1 MSIFKVNPTDFQ
13 SVTITTNPL
22 RHYSSSSNGI
32 TGSIFLFSKENRV
45 EKDVNESNLL
55 TFNDSTFASSLSKL
69 QSNPIKGN
77 IYSSCLKFLDSVN
90 NLSPTEKNKK
100 VLNIIRFTP
109 TSHFTSGTLKKLL
122 MKENFSTYYKCQY
135 PSSNWGYSNYHS
147 LNFFSSS
154 TVPTSSVLLYPNID
168 DGRMP
173 SGYATGRYAVS
184 GAFSLDFY
192 INPRYKTLDSSGH
205 FKAGTIFHLSSS
217 YALSLITGSEK
228 DINGLPTSFRL
239 QLQLSHSADIP
250 PSLAIAGSTPYN
262 FIFLSNDNSLK
273 WNNWHHVV
281 VRWGTNLI
289 NNGTGSFNIDGVDR
303 GTFVIPSSSIAFRTT
318 SVNRPYALCVGNFY
332 EGSNNSTAESQVQ
345 FFNASAYYEG
355 TSRTSRIINENYV
368 NPTNFSFNH
377 PLQAELHD
385 LSIKRF
391 YVNDL
396 DIAASSSTGISDF
409 KNVCFYV
416 PPFFTMDSPI
426 KVGTSSAT
434 VNTSVGVPYSLS
446 YAAPGITMT
455 PFNTWLA
462 FGVNGHYINTENFLK
477 DFAPIFNPGISKAF
491 NVSSDKQ
498 GIFPRQYFLSASLV
512 PVESNIGKTANEILY
527 SQPSVRKRN
536 LTILPC
542 DDGNFYPNYDILLT
556 SSLRILTYRD
566 VETFNQ
572 TPYDF
577 FYTDDLGKSFP
588 GFINLNFKK
597 YDKLNMIF
605 SGSRLNSTIPTDN
618 FSNNNTIK
626 TAIFKEEEW
635 SNDFVG
641 FSPENPTGLAKTQI
655 TNKFF
660 KQFHFLARSTFNKD
674 TASNRFFVTQS
685 QFPLSISTRTQDVS
699 SNQVTFFDISNLFYG
714 MNIEPGS
721 FTITDSAMTGSGG
734 AISITIKDDGNGTLY
749 RADSL
754 TPHCTWNSVGTIFYN
769 EGIIAIKSP
778 HLYFFGQDQ
787 YEMSF
792 RGEQNLHVLRLE
804 TLAPTNYLNSSSNP
818 SYSNTPPTLQL
829 NEPSK
834 DFVYIT
840 GINYHDDNLNVVM
853 KTQLAQP
860 IMKRPSEK
868 MLFRV
873 KFDF

>member
-13 SVTITTNPL
+13 SITVTTNPF
-22 RHYSSSSNGI
+22 RHYSSSSKGT
-32 TGSIFLFSKENRV
+32 TGSILLFSKENKV
-45 EKDVNESNLL
+45 EKDVEESNLL
-55 TFNDSTFASSLSKL
+55 SFNESTFANSLVNLTKKTLGS
-69 QSNPIKGN
+69 KGN
-77 IYSSCLKFLDSVN
+77 IYPSLAGFLDSVN
-90 NLSPTEKNKK
+90 KLSLTEKNKK
-100 VLNIIRFTP
+100 VLNIVRFTP
-109 TSHFTSGTLKKLL
+109 TTHFTSGTLKKLL
-122 MKENFSTYYKCQY
+122 IKDNLSTYYRCRY

-173 SGYATGRYAVS
+173 SGYAPGRYAVS
-184 GAFSLDFY
+184 GAFSFDFY
-192 INPRYKTLDSSGH
+192 INPRYRTLDSKGH

-217 YALSLITGSEK
+217 YALSLVTGSEK
-228 DINGLPTSFRL
+228 DVNGLPAAFRL

-250 PSLAIAGSTPYN
+250 PSLAIAGSSPKN
-262 FIFLSNDNSLK
+262 FIFLSNDNALK
-273 WNNWHHVV
+273 WNHWHHVV

-289 NNGTGSFNIDGVDR
+289 NNGTGSFNIDGVDK
-303 GTFVIPSSSIAFRTT
+303 GTFVVPSSSIAFKTT
-318 SVNRPYALCVGNFY
+318 SIHIPYALCIGNFY
-332 EGSNNSTAESQVQ
+332 EGRNNSTAESQSQ

-355 TSRTSRIINENYV
+355 TSRVARLITENYV

-391 YVNDL
+391 YVNDF
-396 DIAASSSTGISDF
+396 DIISSSSTGITNF
-409 KNVCFYV
+409 NNVCFYV

-426 KVGTSSAT
+426 KVGTSAAT
-434 VNTSVGVPYSLS
+434 VNTTVGVPYSLS
-446 YAAPGITMT
+446 YAAPGITTT

-477 DFAPIFNPGISKAF
+477 DFAPVFNPGISTVF
-491 NVSSDKQ
+491 NTPSDKQ
-498 GIFPRQYFLSASLV
+498 GIFPRQYSLSASLV
-512 PVESNIGKTANEILY
+512 QVGSNIGKTANEILY

-556 SSLRILTYRD
+556 SSLRVLTYRD

-572 TPYDF
+572 NPSDI
-577 FYTDDLGKSFP
+577 FYTDDLLKKSP
-588 GFINLNFKK
+588 GFISLNFNKNK
-597 YDKLNMIF
+597 FDMIF
-605 SGSRLNSTIPTDN
+605 SGSRFNSTIPIDQTAN
-618 FSNNNTIK
+618 KIVK
-626 TAIFKEEEW
+626 TAISKEEEW
-635 SNDFVG
+635 SNDNVG
-641 FSPENPTGLAKTQI
+641 FYPEKPTGLAKSQI
-655 TNKFF
+655 IKKFQ
-660 KQFHFLARSTFNKD
+660 QFRSLARSTFNKVTSSD
-674 TASNRFFVTQS
+674 RFFVTQS
-685 QFPLSISTRTQDVS
+685 QFPLSIPVRTQDIS

-734 AISITIKDDGNGTLY
+734 SVSITIKDDGNGTLY

-754 TPHCTWNSVGTIFYN
+754 TPHCTWNSVGTIYYD
-769 EGIIAIKSP
+769 EGIIAIKNP

-787 YEMSF
+787 YELSF
-792 RGEQNLHVLRLE
+792 RGEQNLHILRVE
-804 TLAPTNYLNSSSNP
+804 TAAPTNYLNSSSNP
-818 SYSNTPPTLQL
+818 SYANVPSTLRL
-829 NEPSK
+829 NEFDK

-840 GINYHDDNLNVVM
+840 GINYHDDNLNVIM